1 MLMEY
6 RIEDLAASA
15 GEKIDTI
22 RYYQAKGLLPRPRKV
37 GRTAVYGDEHIRV
50 LHAIRAYQEQGFP
63 LALIKRLLAGEDSSK
78 SGALLRAVSKASGSR
93 TLTRAELAAESGV
106 PEAILASLQAADLLV
121 PTRGN
126 DGRELFSETDLEM
139 AKAGLTLLSEGF
151 PMDELIQL
159 AMRHARA
166 VEEVCDGAIALFDEH
181 VRKVGS
187 TGADTSAVTETF
199 RTLLP
204 ATTKLVAMHF
214 QRTLL
219 HRALERLR
227 ARAEEDDLAAAVA
240 AVAESDDR
248 RLEVRW
254 T

>member
-1 MLMEY
+1 MEY
-6 RIEDLAASA
+6 GIEELAAAS

-22 RYYQAKGLLPRPRKV
+22 RYYQSKGLLPRPGKR
-37 GRTAVYGDEHIRV
+37 GRGAVYGDEHVRILRSIRD
-50 LHAIRAYQEQGFP
+50 YQSQGFT
-63 LALIKRLLAGEDSSK
+63 LALIKRMLAGEKSSK
-78 SGALLRAVSKASGSR
+78 SQALLKAVAKESGARS
-93 TLTRAELAAESGV
+93 LSRAELAAESGV
-106 PEAILASLQAADLLV
+106 PEAILASLQSAELLV
-121 PTRGN
+121 PTRGS
-126 DGRELFSETDLEM
+126 DGEEHFSENDLEM

-151 PMDELIQL
+151 PMDELLQL
-159 AMRHARA
+159 AMKHARA
-166 VEEVCDGAIALFDEH
+166 VEAVCDGAIALFDEH
-181 VRKVGS
+181 VRKVGKQ
-187 TGADTSAVTETF
+187 GADPDAVTDTF

-204 ATTKLVAMHF
+204 ATTTLVAMHF